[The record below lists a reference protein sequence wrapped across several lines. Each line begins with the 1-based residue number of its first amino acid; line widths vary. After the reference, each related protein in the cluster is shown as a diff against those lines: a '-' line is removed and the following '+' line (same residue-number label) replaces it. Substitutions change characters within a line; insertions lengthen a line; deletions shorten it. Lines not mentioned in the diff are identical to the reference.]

1 MNALEIKDLTKH
13 YPDFS
18 LDRLSLTLPGGCV
31 LGLIGENGAGKTT
44 TLRLILDM
52 LHRDGGS
59 ITILGKDN
67 RENLPLTKQDIGV
80 VFDEVGIPGCL
91 NALQVGKIMALTYKN
106 WDSRGYQD
114 FLKRFSLPEKKRF
127 QDYSRGMKMKLGLAV
142 ALSHKARLLLLDEAT
157 SGLDPVARDQVVDI
171 LLDFARQGD
180 NAVLISSHIVSDL
193 EKLCDYVAFLHKG
206 KIMLYEEKDFLL
218 GEYGMVH
225 CTKEQLDA
233 IPREAILHKKVTLY
247 SAEALVKRSA
257 VQSGTQVS
265 PISMEDLFVYMSK
278 EAE

>member
-1 MNALEIKDLTKH
+1 
-13 YPDFS
+13 
-18 LDRLSLTLPGGCV
+18 
-31 LGLIGENGAGKTT
+31 
-44 TLRLILDM
+44 
-52 LHRDGGS
+52 
-59 ITILGKDN
+59 
-67 RENLPLTKQDIGV
+67 
-80 VFDEVGIPGCL
+80 
-91 NALQVGKIMALTYKN
+91 MALTYKN

-225 CTKEQLDA
+225 CTKDQLDA
-233 IPREAILHKKVTLY
+233 IPREAILHKKVTPY

-257 VQSGTQVS
+257 VQSGTHVS
-265 PISMEDLFVYMSK
+265 PISMEDLFIYMSK
-278 EAE
+278 EAG

>member
-18 LDRLSLTLPGGCV
+18 LDHLSLTLSGGCV

-44 TLRLILDM
+44 TIRLILDM
-52 LHRDGGS
+52 IHRDGGS

-91 NALQVGKIMALTYKN
+91 NARQVGKIMALTYKN
-106 WDSRGYQD
+106 WDSQSYQEC
-114 FLKRFSLPEKKRF
+114 LKKFSLPEKKRF

-142 ALSHKARLLLLDEAT
+142 ALSHKAKLLLLDEAT

-171 LLDFARQGD
+171 LLDFARQED
-180 NAVLISSHIVSDL
+180 NAVLMSSHIVSDL

-206 KIMLYEEKDFLL
+206 KIMLYEEKDYLL

-233 IPREAILHKKVTLY
+233 ISREAILHKKVTPY

-257 VQSGTQVS
+257 VQPGTHVS
-265 PISMEDLFVYMSK
+265 PISMEDLFIYMSK

>member
-31 LGLIGENGAGKTT
+31 LGLIGENVAGKTT

-142 ALSHKARLLLLDEAT
+142 ALSHKARLLLLYEAT

-193 EKLCDYVAFLHKG
+193 EKL
-206 KIMLYEEKDFLL
+206 
-218 GEYGMVH
+218 
-225 CTKEQLDA
+225 
-233 IPREAILHKKVTLY
+233 
-247 SAEALVKRSA
+247 
-257 VQSGTQVS
+257 
-265 PISMEDLFVYMSK
+265 
-278 EAE
+278 